1 MPSGPRYGAASASD
15 AWRGPVHSPTGFD
28 VAAPED
34 PDPLERWP
42 GLLDAAGVAGVLS
55 NEEAVLI
62 ARTRVEGESLRCL
75 ARDLGR
81 PYDAVRM
88 ERRRAE
94 AALRAYASS
103 LGASS

>member
-1 MPSGPRYGAASASD
+1 
-15 AWRGPVHSPTGFD
+15 
-28 VAAPED
+28 
-34 PDPLERWP
+34 
-42 GLLDAAGVAGVLS
+42 VAGVLS

-94 AALRAYASS
+94 AALRSYASS
-103 LGASS
+103 LRASS